1 MKRFFT
7 LLIIVMA
14 IIGQMRA
21 GRNWTP
27 PTGGS
32 AHDAVIYAVLKDAGG
47 EVLKPGT
54 HVTLGAFIGNECRAV
69 ATAKQAS
76 SETQTPGEGV
86 FTLRIPVSEA
96 DANATVNFVLKLV
109 DSNSNHSSEYTLAET
124 ITVSG
129 GDQTINMPS
138 QPKELAF
145 TPISDIGS
153 TTISVNV
160 GESARIADYMEIFPQ
175 GANLPDDMDYD
186 FANSASYISV
196 ADGKV
201 TGLAPNTDGCF
212 LGLGFVYYN
221 IAANDCFYLG
231 PGATVYV
238 YQPITGIKLTDPS
251 VSEVTVNV
259 NDADDLT
266 AKLYGLITVTPA
278 NATEDV
284 LWQSSD
290 DSGVSVDEYE
300 NGKPKLTPLKAG
312 TYTVTAS
319 CEDQSINPIEITV
332 NVIQPVTGI
341 AMNDKL
347 AGNGLTVVQGTNVT
361 KFIPYLYTI
370 TPADASHQGAE
381 YISVSYQGIFGG
393 ENPFLEDGTAAI
405 IGSGATGWIVIT
417 HSDLPNDPVYVAV
430 SIIKGLPENANVP
443 DFSTS
448 LPENLLKETNIQPE
462 LKSHFESALGGTY
475 KWERFVWAT
484 SDAAILNLPNNG
496 VREVYPQAYGTA
508 TLTGSM
514 TIYVSDFDSN
524 NDFQVSMPKTGQVPF
539 NVSIAQGLTSISVND
554 IKMAVGGTYTMTIN
568 TVPEGI
574 DLNDIS
580 LSIPEITSGVPYF
593 TAERIAGTNNYTLT
607 GEYPAVEAFSITA
620 DGVSTRAWVYIGQ
633 EFAFEEGWSWIS
645 NYAIAPL
652 ELSSLKNLQEV
663 RSQTALTY
671 NDPSYGWFGDLEE
684 MGQEMYKVNVATGKS
699 FSFLNISQ
707 NIGFN
712 NGNHDFTVKP
722 GYNWWSNPYC
732 HDFALNDVFAGMDAD
747 GWKVIGQNGFAEG
760 DTQGFNGSLEA
771 LKAGDGYI
779 VYNPGTSDVNISTPG
794 ELTLTRYVAP
804 TTQQSAPARRARQAA
819 ALSYNPRKFADNMAI
834 VADLGT
840 DVDTDR
846 YSVYAFV
853 GDECRGEGKAVNGR
867 YFITAYG
874 KQGEY
879 VTLRVIDN
887 ETGEIQT
894 ANSLQFA
901 QAVGSLKSPVK
912 LNVNV
917 SGIENITVDADQL
930 DDNAVIYDLQG
941 RRLGKGAKG
950 LLIVNGKKVFVK

>member
-7 LLIIVMA
+7 LLLIVMA

-21 GRNWTP
+21 ERNWTP
-27 PTGGS
+27 PSGGS
-32 AHDAVIYAVLKDAGG
+32 ASDAVVYAELMDAEGNVLT
-47 EVLKPGT
+47 PGT
-54 HVTLGAFIGNECRAV
+54 TVTLGAFIGDECRAV
-69 ATAKQAS
+69 ATAKQES
-76 SETQTPGEGV
+76 TSQTPGTGV

-109 DSNSNHSSEYTLAET
+109 DSNSNYSSEYTLAET

-129 GDQTINMPS
+129 GDQTFYTPS
-138 QPKELAF
+138 YPMKLRF

-186 FANSASYISV
+186 LGSSASYISA

-201 TGLAPNTDGCF
+201 TGLAHNTDGCP
-212 LGLGFVYYN
+212 LVLGFVYYS
-221 IAANDCFYLG
+221 IADNDCYYLQ

-238 YQPITGIKLTDPS
+238 YQPITGMTLAD

-266 AKLYGLITVTPA
+266 AKLYRLITVTPA
-278 NATEDV
+278 NATEEV

-290 DSGVSVDEYE
+290 DSGVSVDEDE

-319 CEDQSINPIEITV
+319 CEDQTIDPIEITV

-341 AMNDKL
+341 AMSDNV
-347 AGNGLTVVQGTNVT
+347 GNGLRVAQGTNVT
-361 KFIPYLYTI
+361 EFIPYLYTI
-370 TPADASHQGAE
+370 TPADANHQGAE
-381 YISVSYQGIFGG
+381 YISVSYEGYNDS
-393 ENPFLEDGTAAI
+393 ENPFIEDGTAAS
-405 IGSGATGWIVIT
+405 IGTGRIVIT
-417 HSDLPNDPVYVAV
+417 HSDLPNDPVYVPV
-430 SIIKGLPENANVP
+430 FVIKGLPENANVP
-443 DFSTS
+443 DFSIS

-462 LKSHFESALGGTY
+462 LKNHFEDALNSEY
-475 KWERFVWAT
+475 QWAEFTWVT
-484 SDAAILNLPNNG
+484 SDAAIFNLPNNG

-514 TIYVSDFDSN
+514 TIYVSGFDSN
-524 NDFQVSMPKTGQVPF
+524 GDFQNSMAKNGQVSF
-539 NVSIAQGLTSISVND
+539 NVTIAQGLTSISVDD

-568 TVPEGI
+568 TIPEGI

-580 LSIPEITSGVPYF
+580 LSIPEITSGVPCF

-645 NYAIAPL
+645 NYALAPL
-652 ELSSLKNLQEV
+652 ELSNLGNLQEV
-663 RSQTALTY
+663 RSQAALTY
-671 NDPSYGWFGDLEE
+671 NDPEYGWFGDLEE

-707 NIGFN
+707 NIGFY
-712 NGNHDFTVKP
+712 NGNHDFTFKP

-732 HDFALNDVFAGMDAD
+732 HDFALNDVFAGMNAD

-760 DTQGFNGSLEA
+760 DTQGLQGSLEA

-794 ELTLTRYVAP
+794 ELTLTRYVAS

-867 YFITAYG
+867 YFITASG
-874 KQGEY
+874 QKGES

-887 ETGEIQT
+887 ETGELQT
-894 ANSLQFA
+894 AGSLQFA
-901 QAVGSLKSPVK
+901 QAVGSLKTPVK

-917 SGIENITVDADQL
+917 CGIENIAVDADQL

-941 RRLGKGAKG
+941 RRLGKDAKG

>member
-21 GRNWTP
+21 ERNWTP
-27 PTGGS
+27 PTDGAIS
-32 AHDAVIYAVLKDAGG
+32 EAVLYAVLKAEDGN
-47 EVLKPGT
+47 VLKPGT
-54 HVTLGAFIGNECRAV
+54 NVILGAFVGNKCYAIS
-69 ATAKQAS
+69 TAKQAS
-76 SETQTPGEGV
+76 EAEETPGEGV
-86 FTLRIPVSEA
+86 FTLRFPVD
-96 DANATVNFVLKLV
+96 DAASTTLNFALKV
-109 DSNSNHSSEYTLAET
+109 SDTYSGEFSEYTLAET

-129 GDQTINMPS
+129 GDQTINKPS
-138 QPKELAF
+138 QPMELAF
-145 TPISDIGS
+145 TPMMDFEAK
-153 TTISVNV
+153 TIDVNV
-160 GESARIADYMEIFPQ
+160 GQSVSIAEHLFIYPES
-175 GANLPDDMDYD
+175 ANLPDAMKYD
-186 FANSASYISV
+186 LSECADYISV

-201 TGLAPNTDGCF
+201 TGLAPNVEGCS
-212 LGLGFVYYN
+212 LGFSFQTF
-221 IAANDCFYLG
+221 D
-231 PGATVYV
+231 ATLSSGFMVYV
-238 YQPITGIKLTDPS
+238 YQPITGMALTDPS

-266 AKLYGLITVTPA
+266 AKLYRLITVTPA
-278 NATEDV
+278 DATEDM
-284 LWQSSD
+284 LWRSSD
-290 DSGVSVDEYE
+290 DSGVSVDEYG

-312 TYTVTAS
+312 TYTLTAS
-319 CEDQSINPIEITV
+319 CDDQSIDPIDITV
-332 NVIQPVTGI
+332 HVIQPVT
-341 AMNDKL
+341 NFTVSDNV
-347 AGNGLTVVQGTNVT
+347 GNGIIVAQGTNVT
-361 KFIPYLYTI
+361 EFIPYLYAI

-381 YISVSYQGIFGG
+381 YISVSYEGVNGG
-393 ENPFLEDGTAAI
+393 DNPFIEDGTAAI
-405 IGSGATGWIVIT
+405 IGTGRIVIT
-417 HSDLPNDPVYVAV
+417 HSDLPNDPVYVPV
-430 SIIKGLPENANVP
+430 FVIKGLPENANVP

-448 LPENLLKETNIQPE
+448 IQEGLLKEINIQPE
-462 LKSHFESALGGTY
+462 LKSHFENALRGTY
-475 KWERFVWAT
+475 EWAEFTWVT
-484 SDAAILNLPNNG
+484 SDAAIFNLPNYG

-514 TIYVSDFDSN
+514 TIYVSGFDSN
-524 NDFQVSMPKTGQVPF
+524 GDFQNSMARTGQVSF
-539 NVSIAQGLTSISVND
+539 NVTIAQGLTSISVND
-554 IKMAVGGTYTMTIN
+554 IYMSAGDTYTMTIN

-593 TAERIAGTNNYTLT
+593 TAERVAGTNSYILK
-607 GEYPAVEAFSITA
+607 GEYPGVDGLSVTA
-620 DGVSTRAWVYIGQ
+620 DGVSTRALVNIGQ
-633 EFAFEEGWSWIS
+633 KYSLKEGWHWIS
-645 NYAIAPL
+645 NFAAPVYLAIQT
-652 ELSSLKNLQEV
+652 NMQEV
-663 RSQTALTY
+663 RSQTALAY
-671 NDPSYGWFGDLEE
+671 NDETYGWFGDIEAME
-684 MGQEMYKVNVATGKS
+684 QEMYKVNVKSGKS
-699 FSFLNISQ
+699 ISNIVTPGS
-707 NIGFN
+707 ISYYSIDD
-712 NGNHDFTVKP
+712 HEFTFQP
-722 GYNWWSNPYC
+722 GWNWWNNPYC

-760 DTQGFNGSLEA
+760 DTQSFDGSLEA

-779 VYNPGTSDVNISTPG
+779 VYNPGTSEVSFSTPG

-804 TTQQSAPARRARQAA
+804 TTQQSAPARRAHQAA

>member
-7 LLIIVMA
+7 LLLIVMA

-21 GRNWTP
+21 ERNWTP
-27 PTGGS
+27 PSGGS

-47 EVLKPGT
+47 NVLKPGT

-76 SETQTPGEGV
+76 SETQTPGEGT

-96 DANATVNFVLKLV
+96 DVNATVNFVLKLV
-109 DSNSNHSSEYTLAET
+109 DSNSSHSSEYTLAET

-153 TTISVNV
+153 TTILVNV

-186 FANSASYISV
+186 LGNSASYISV

-201 TGLAPNTDGCF
+201 TGLAPNTDGCS
-212 LGLGFVYYN
+212 LMLGFVYYN
-221 IAANDCFYLG
+221 IADNDCYYLQ

-238 YQPITGIKLTDPS
+238 YQPITGMTLAD

-266 AKLYGLITVTPA
+266 AKLYRLITVTPA

-300 NGKPKLTPLKAG
+300 NGKPKLTPLKVG
-312 TYTVTAS
+312 TYTLTAS
-319 CEDQSINPIEITV
+319 CDDQSIDPIEITV

-341 AMNDKL
+341 AMSDNV
-347 AGNGLTVVQGTNVT
+347 GNGIIVAQGTNVT
-361 KFIPYLYTI
+361 EYIPYLYAI

-381 YISVSYQGIFGG
+381 YISVSYEGVNGG
-393 ENPFLEDGTAAI
+393 DNPFIEDGTAAI
-405 IGSGATGWIVIT
+405 IGTGRIVIT
-417 HSDLPNDPVYVAV
+417 HSDLPNDPVYVPV
-430 SIIKGLPENANVP
+430 YVIKGLPENANVP
-443 DFSTS
+443 DFSAS
-448 LPENLLKETNIQPE
+448 IQEGLLKEINIQPE
-462 LKSHFESALGGTY
+462 LKSHFENALRGTY
-475 KWERFVWAT
+475 EWAEFEWTT
-484 SDAAILNLPNNG
+484 SDATILDLLNFG
-496 VREVYPQAYGTA
+496 VYDVYPQAYGTA
-508 TLTGSM
+508 TLTGTM
-514 TIYVSDFDSN
+514 TIYVSGFDSN
-524 NDFQVSMPKTGQVPF
+524 GDFQNSMAKTGKVSF
-539 NVSIAQGLTSISVND
+539 NVTIAQGLTSISVED
-554 IKMAVGGTYTMTIN
+554 IRMAVGGTYTMTIN

-574 DLNDIS
+574 DLNDIT
-580 LSIPEITSGVPYF
+580 LSIPEMTSGVPYF

-652 ELSSLKNLQEV
+652 ELSSLENLQEV

-671 NDPSYGWFGDLEE
+671 NDPSYGWFGDIEE
-684 MGQEMYKVNVATGKS
+684 LGMEMYKVNVAAGKS

-712 NGNHDFTVKP
+712 YDNHQYTFQP

-732 HDFALNDVFAGMDAD
+732 HDFALNDVFADMDAD

-760 DTQGFNGSLEA
+760 DTQGFDGSLEA

-779 VYNPGTSDVNISTPG
+779 VYNPGTSEVSFSTPG

-840 DVDTDR
+840 EVDTDR

-879 VTLRVIDN
+879 VTLCVIDN
-887 ETGEIQT
+887 ETGEMQT

-901 QAVGSLKSPVK
+901 QAAGSLKTPVK

-917 SGIENITVDADQL
+917 SGIENIIVDADQL